1 MSGDREIRK
10 TTMKED
16 YETLRRR
23 KRGRT
28 KMSEKGNGTMRV
40 KRGLGR
46 PGGLWNGKIKRGRE
60 QKGCIRTMGI

>member
-23 KRGRT
+23 KGEGMREREWYHER
-28 KMSEKGNGTMRV
+28 KMGTWEA
-40 KRGLGR
+40 KRPVEWR
-46 PGGLWNGKIKRGRE
+46 D
-60 QKGCIRTMGI
+60 